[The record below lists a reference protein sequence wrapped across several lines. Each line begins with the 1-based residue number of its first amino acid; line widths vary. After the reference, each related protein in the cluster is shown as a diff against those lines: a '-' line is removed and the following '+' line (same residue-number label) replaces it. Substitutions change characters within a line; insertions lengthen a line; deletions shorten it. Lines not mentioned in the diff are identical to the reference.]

1 MARGA
6 SPSRYVIGG
15 DGRLE
20 APAVQQEFEELWR
33 EVDHVADIASSGV
46 PGQPGPAGPQG
57 PPGTTGAPGAPGPAG
72 VPYVHMQSPLAAV
85 WVIDHPLGKY
95 PSVTVVDSGNNVLE
109 ADVRYLNPDQLTITF
124 AAPTSGKAYL
134 N

>member
-1 MARGA
+1 MAVRRA

-20 APAVQQEFEELWR
+20 PTAVQQEFEELWR
-33 EVDHVADIASSGV
+33 DLDQVADIADNGV
-46 PGQPGPAGPQG
+46 PGQVGPQGPQG
-57 PPGTTGAPGAPGPAG
+57 PPGTTGAPGPAG
-72 VPYVHMQSPLAAV
+72 VPYVHSQTPLAQV
-85 WVIDHPLGKY
+85 WTVDHPLGKY
-95 PSVTVVDSGNNVLE
+95 PAVTVVDSGNNVLE
-109 ADVRYLNPDQLTITF
+109 ADVRYVNPDQLTITF